1 MSAPRAL
8 HPILPQEPPLHGRA
22 RSLRT
27 SNPHYATNTTHTLT
41 PGATHVKRNEGGCTS
56 LVPRLQVSG
65 FRISGQFLGT
75 GRRCIL
81 FRLQGRFDE
90 AEPVVA
96 PEHLIAHEEGRGPE
110 DAPLHRLRGRVL

>member
-1 MSAPRAL
+1 MSVPRAL
-8 HPILPQEPPLHGRA
+8 HPNFPQKPPLHALA

-41 PGATHVKRNEGGCTS
+41 PGATHVKRSEGGAAS
-56 LVPRLQVSG
+56 LAPRLQD
-65 FRISGQFLGT
+65 FRQFLGM

-90 AEPVVA
+90 VEPVVA
-96 PEHLIAHEEGRGPE
+96 PEHLIANEEGRGSE
-110 DAPLHRLRGRVL
+110 DAPPHRFRGRVL

>member
-8 HPILPQEPPLHGRA
+8 HPILPQEPPLHARA

-27 SNPHYATNTTHTLT
+27 FNPHYATNTTHTLT
-41 PGATHVKRNEGGCTS
+41 PGATHEKRNEGGCTS
-56 LVPRLQVSG
+56 LVPRLQD
-65 FRISGQFLGT
+65 FRQFLGM

-90 AEPVVA
+90 VEPVVA